1 MRSHLSADI
10 SCLSPFF
17 ERAAAFGF
25 RVGPGEAPT
34 VSPMLDP
41 GGPVALRV
49 IVSLRPGPGP
59 GRVFADFLKASLEV
73 R

>member
-1 MRSHLSADI
+1 MRGHLSADI

-17 ERAAAFGF
+17 GRAAAFGF

-34 VSPMLDP
+34 VSPMLD
-41 GGPVALRV
+41 ALRV
-49 IVSLRPGPGP
+49 IVSPQPGPGP
-59 GRVFADFLKASLEV
+59 GRMFADFLKASLEV